1 MRTSGVIK
9 KSIKEQLRNFW
20 ILLLTVTMAPFF
32 IYIYYLINET
42 TKPRFDLLVLNQDQ
56 GVTISGGKRNYG
68 GDLIESIKKIEQA
81 VSAIPITLKEI
92 GSRAEAINRLKN
104 READVLAIIPGNFSE
119 CLHNLT
125 VSKDG
130 AGAGVSVELV
140 GDLTNM
146 NYIVGA
152 VCADEVINDYVFDVS
167 GRTRPVR
174 IIETA
179 LGMSGHVDDFDLYV
193 PGILILSLIMLMFSA
208 TIAIVTE
215 VENKTIIRLKLSKL
229 TALEFLAGVGFVQ
242 VLVGIISVLL
252 TLIAAVSLGFRFSGS
267 SWILLLLAVLTSISI
282 IAFSLI
288 LAAITKTVNE
298 VLIVGNFPLFL
309 FMFFTGAAFP
319 MQGKE
324 LFSLAGYPVTV
335 QGLMS
340 PTHAIIALKKVLIM
354 NMSLQDILPEI
365 SALILLTI
373 IYFLVGVWAFNRRH
387 MKVE

>member
-1 MRTSGVIK
+1 MRTTGVIK

-42 TKPRFDLLVLNQDQ
+42 TKPRFDFLVLNQDQ
-56 GVTISGGKRNYG
+56 GATILGEKRNYG
-68 GDLIESIKKIEQA
+68 SDLIESIKKIEQA
-81 VSAIPITLKEI
+81 AAGIPITLAEI
-92 GSRAEAINRLKN
+92 GNRAEALNRLKN
-104 READVLAIIPGNFSE
+104 KDADVLVIIPGDFSGSI
-119 CLHNLT
+119 HNLT

-130 AGAGVSVELV
+130 PGVAVELV
-140 GDLTNM
+140 GDLTDM
-146 NYIVGA
+146 KYLIGA
-152 VCADEVINDYVFDVS
+152 VCADEAIKDYIFSVTQ
-167 GRTRPVR
+167 RTKPVR

-179 LGMSGHVDDFDLYV
+179 LGMSGHIDDFDLYV
-193 PGILILSLIMLMFSA
+193 PGLLILSLIMLMFSA
-208 TIAIVTE
+208 AVAIVAE

-229 TALEFLAGVGFVQ
+229 TALEYLAGVGFVQ

-252 TLIAAVSLGFRFSGS
+252 TLIVAIWLGFSFTGAW
-267 SWILLLLAVLTSISI
+267 WILLLLAVLTGISI

-319 MQGKE
+319 MRGKE

-340 PTHAIIALKKVLIM
+340 PTHSIIALKKVLIM
-354 NMSLQDILPEI
+354 NMGIKDILPEL
-365 SALILLTI
+365 SALILLTV
-373 IYFLVGVWAFNRRH
+373 IYFLVGVWAFSRRH